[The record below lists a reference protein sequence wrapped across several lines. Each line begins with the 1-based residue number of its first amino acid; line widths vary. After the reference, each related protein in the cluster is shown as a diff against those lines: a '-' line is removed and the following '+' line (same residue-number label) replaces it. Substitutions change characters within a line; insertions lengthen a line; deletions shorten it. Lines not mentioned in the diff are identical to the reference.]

1 MRRVFNH
8 RCRIPVPM
16 GLTVRPMGELLELE
30 RYFANDRDVKRA
42 EKWCEQC
49 AYRIKRWR
57 TAVSKELARDP
68 KSWRGTPK

>member
-1 MRRVFNH
+1 
-8 RCRIPVPM
+8 
-16 GLTVRPMGELLELE
+16 MGELLELE